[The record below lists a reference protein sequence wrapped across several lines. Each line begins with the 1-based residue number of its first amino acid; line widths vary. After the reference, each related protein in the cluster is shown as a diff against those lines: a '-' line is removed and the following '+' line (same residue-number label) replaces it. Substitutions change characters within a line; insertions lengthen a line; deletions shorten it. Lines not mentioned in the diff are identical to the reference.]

1 MELLMIFLQKY
12 ILKFYYLHF
21 IIFILSFMLFQ
32 FYASSVSYCTS
43 FIIPEEAKFA
53 LIKMY
58 VLNVVDK
65 IFKLCQD
72 KIIQEL
78 SKMLFIPSKDLL
90 LFFYIY
96 IFVNFLLHFHI
107 F

>member
-1 MELLMIFLQKY
+1 
-12 ILKFYYLHF
+12 
-21 IIFILSFMLFQ
+21 MLFQ

-78 SKMLFIPSKDLL
+78 SKMLFIPSKDL
-90 LFFYIY
+90 FF
-96 IFVNFLLHFHI
+96 FLYLHFC
-107 F
+107 

>member
-1 MELLMIFLQKY
+1 MIFLQKY

-21 IIFILSFMLFQ
+21 IIFILSFILFQ
-32 FYASSVSYCTS
+32 FYASSFSYCTS
-43 FIIPEEAKFA
+43 FITPEEAKFA

-65 IFKLCQD
+65 IFKVYQD

-90 LFFYIY
+90 FFFYIY